1 MGKVGEVIGGGE
13 KEESECLGRMG
24 CHCTC
29 GGREGFTEKVTFKQI
44 PEGIQKASVKV
55 GSVSGVW
62 GEVSGDWCGR
72 EGKLAGVER
81 SNLYLR
87 DGRLPDGSGT
97 GRSDFQVKRIMSS
110 VTCHF
115 PRL

>member
-1 MGKVGEVIGGGE
+1 MFEERSEETGVGE
-13 KEESECLGRMG
+13 
-24 CHCTC
+24 
-29 GGREGFTEKVTFKQI
+29 KVRQL
-44 PEGIQKASVKV
+44 V
-55 GSVSGVW
+55 GVG
-62 GEVSGDWCGR
+62 
-72 EGKLAGVER
+72 R

-110 VTCHF
+110 SHVSF